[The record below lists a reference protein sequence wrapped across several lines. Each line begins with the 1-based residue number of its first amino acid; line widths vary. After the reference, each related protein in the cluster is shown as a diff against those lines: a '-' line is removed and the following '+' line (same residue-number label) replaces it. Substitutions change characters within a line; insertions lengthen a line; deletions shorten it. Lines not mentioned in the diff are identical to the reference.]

1 METIGDRI
9 KSRRLE
15 LGYTQEE
22 LSTKLGYKNRS
33 SVNQMEN
40 STELPLKK
48 ITRLAEVLKVSP
60 SYLMGWDI
68 NLTQNANHGII
79 SNNLGEQSVNRADS
93 NSYTTNNYYS
103 EYDCGS
109 TNKNVDTTVD
119 SKEYLFRII
128 NSLKNMTDEQLLDM
142 IKYADFVLSKDR

>member
-9 KSRRLE
+9 RSRRLE

-68 NLTQNANHGII
+68 NLTQNTNQGII
-79 SNNLGEQSVNRADS
+79 PNNLGGQSVSCADS
-93 NSYTTNNYYS
+93 NNYTTNNYYS
-103 EYDCGS
+103 GYEHRGI
-109 TNKNVDTTVD
+109 NKNIDNTVD

-128 NSLKNMTDEQLLDM
+128 NSLRDMTDEQLLDM
-142 IKYADFVLSKDR
+142 IKYAEFILNK